1 MAFTRI
7 RLWLR
12 SFLSSQETREGRERI
27 RRVRPRLEVLE
38 DRTLPATF
46 NPADATGLADAFS
59 YANANPNE
67 QVLINLDAQ
76 YS

>member
-1 MAFTRI
+1 
-7 RLWLR
+7 
-12 SFLSSQETREGRERI
+12 
-27 RRVRPRLEVLE
+27 VRPRLEVLE